1 MGLPEKKVKQLLGM
15 MNAMSTV
22 KIPEHKAVLECFDL
36 AMDEQMLDYLLKVG
50 TEPHT
55 VPQLEALYHEMYHG
69 DIEAWEAWWTEL
81 MAMCFVHPRNNDD
94 RVNYILAPF
103 FPGWIEMS
111 VGGPLNPKREA
122 ILRKFFEFWE
132 GSLIESNTM
141 PIRFLTNLRGVKKVK
156 DGVPARMKTLAI
168 RGEREITLN
177 QPLESRQEVYPT
189 GSVFALLEEY
199 KDEIAVL
206 NCFCRQFKKINT
218 GEDCNLGLPIEGCMA
233 LGAIASQLVSN
244 GVAKKLTHEEAVAL
258 IKELEKKGCVHTT
271 YHYGNDSRNQ
281 AFVICNCCPDCC
293 ALYGTF
299 RKGGLSKIHVHSYAV
314 PQMKNEQKCVGCD
327 RCGKVCPTGATYY
340 DRIGQ
345 KLVFNYEKC
354 IGCGQCVHQCK
365 FDVREMVDN
374 ERDVFVKTEKP
385 KGK

>member
-1 MGLPEKKVKQLLGM
+1 MALPEKKVKQLLGF

-22 KIPEHKAVLECFDL
+22 RIPENKAVLECFDL
-36 AMDEQMLDYLLKVG
+36 AMDEQMLDYLLAVG

-55 VPQLEALYHEMYHG
+55 VSQLESIYHHLYDG
-69 DIEAWEAWWTEL
+69 NIEAWEAWWTEL

-94 RVNYILAPF
+94 REHYVLAPF
-103 FPGWIEMS
+103 FPGWVEMS
-111 VGGPLNPKREA
+111 VGGPLNAKREA
-122 ILRKFFEFWE
+122 ILKKFFEFWE
-132 GSLIESNTM
+132 TSLMESNTL

-168 RGEREITLN
+168 RGGKEIALN
-177 QPLESRQEVYPT
+177 RAMDSRQEVYPT
-189 GSVFALLEEY
+189 GSVFHLLEEY

-206 NCFCRQFKKINT
+206 NCFCRQFKKVNT
-218 GEDCNLGLPIEGCMA
+218 GGGCDLGLPIEGCVV
-233 LGAIASQLVSN
+233 LGAIARQLEDN
-244 GVAKKLTHEEAVAL
+244 GVARHLPHDEAVAL
-258 IKELEKKGCVHTT
+258 IKELEAKGCVHTT

-299 RKGGLSKIHVHSYAV
+299 RKGGLSKIHVHAFAA
-314 PQMKNEQKCVGCD
+314 PKMLDAKKCVGCD

-345 KLVFNYEKC
+345 KLVFHYDKC
-354 IGCGQCVHQCK
+354 IGCGQCVNQCK
-365 FDVREMVDN
+365 FDVRTMVDD

-385 KGK
+385 RGK